1 MQSHDRSMLREVL
14 GLSERLIAEP
24 TVEARRKLIVET
36 AARLVEGRADLWL
49 AAEPRRWPGG
59 DALDAPKGSPDSQPA
74 SSPVE
79 PPSDLVRRALEAVGQ
94 SSTALG
100 RGGAE
105 KAGQAADIGRA
116 SADLVPARCWRSSD
130 CTSVAVPLLTQ
141 DALVGVLEVSRP
153 GGSPFDDGEIEVLE
167 CLAAQSVVALQ
178 VARQV
183 AVERRHVEQL
193 SLVCRVSAQIADVV
207 DLDELSLR
215 VTELILDTFNYYY
228 VALFILEPDGEVVRL
243 RASARQSG
251 HSQREPGEL
260 PRRVRECPRVR
271 HVVPPP
277 PHEVRLGQGLI
288 GQVAQTGVEIL
299 ANDVGQEPRYRYV
312 DALPETQAEVALPLQ
327 IEEQVLGVLDV
338 QSDQADAFDETDLLV
353 LRALADQIAIAV
365 EDARLYDD
373 LCRRADQ
380 LAAVAEV
387 GRAVVSILDLETLLE
402 EVVELIHR
410 QFGYPFVYLFTV
422 NRLRGQIVYRAGV
435 GPRVQGLQAEGV
447 VCSLDESEG
456 LVPWVACHGESVL
469 TDDVDRDPRSKSSEL
484 RPPGSRAELAVPL
497 VFGDDVLGVLD
508 VHSDR
513 RDAFTE
519 ADRSLFEALAGSVA
533 IAIRNASLYRSER
546 WRRQVA
552 DSLREVAG
560 ILSANVALDQV
571 LEAILIELER
581 TLPYDLAAIWL
592 VRRGDLCLSAVHG
605 DIAEVCVSDISP
617 DAGPWIS
624 QALSADQP
632 IIRSPQ
638 APYEPLGAALGFP
651 SDYSAISAPLR
662 AGDRRLG
669 ILTLAHHTPGRYG
682 VESQAMT
689 AAFASHAA
697 VAIENARLFQEA
709 QEKARVSTVM
719 LQVAKTTQALATLD
733 EVLDAVVR
741 LVPTLVGVE
750 RCAILMW
757 DEPGLSFVPAAAY
770 GFSPAQQATFDQW
783 SIAAGSEPVLDS
795 LRMDQAPV
803 FVYDVATDSRL
814 SGEVVWALGFE
825 SLLLLPLVAQDEVLG
840 TMLVDYQ
847 SDWLEPGAP
856 ETLHDDR
863 LLTIQGIALQAAAAT
878 ENVRLREA
886 QQQEAYVSAALLQVA
901 QAVTSLNDLDD
912 ILGAIVRMSPI
923 LVGVEQCVIFLWDA
937 EQGVFR
943 LTQAYGLPHEVE
955 ADSRVR
961 RYAPGDFPLLDAVHE
976 QGHRLAYPVGDRSRA
991 TDEGDEPGVSDGPS
1005 EWRVQYGEGGASEW
1019 LRSQGN
1025 GVSPVPPSFEAAF
1038 GSGAPGDASEETCS
1052 LMAFPLSVGGD
1063 VLGVMLVAWPAA
1075 ATEPPRYLRQDTES
1089 RRLEIITGVAHQ
1101 AALAVQSDLLRR
1113 EMGERERMARELQL
1127 AHEIQQTF
1135 MPDQV
1140 PPLPGWELAFAWRAA
1155 RQVAGDFYDFFE
1167 LPDGRLGM
1175 VIADVADKGMPAALF
1190 MALTRTLMR
1199 ATALEEKS
1207 PAAALA
1213 CVNDL
1218 LVPDAHHGMFVTA
1231 IYATLSLDTGELIYA
1246 NAGHNLPLLV
1256 RARTR
1261 QLEQLKKGGMA
1272 LGVLEGVRSEDR
1284 AVRLEPGDHLVFY
1297 TDGITEA
1304 FSPEGELYGEG
1315 RLRTAIQ
1322 AAGDGDAQGMLN
1334 AIEESVIA
1342 FAGDVPLSDDRTLMV
1357 LRRR

>member
-1 MQSHDRSMLREVL
+1 MQTPDRSMLREVL
-14 GLSERLIAEP
+14 GLSERLIAQP
-24 TVEARRKLIVET
+24 TVDARRKLIMET
-36 AARLVEGRADLWL
+36 AARLVQGEADLWL
-49 AAEPRRWPGG
+49 AAEPRQLPGG
-59 DALDAPKGSPDSQPA
+59 DAPGVPRRALTSQLA
-74 SSPVE
+74 SSPAG
-79 PPSDLVRRALEAVGQ
+79 PPSDLMRRALEAVGQ
-94 SSTALG
+94 SSTALCP
-100 RGGAE
+100 
-105 KAGQAADIGRA
+105 AGVASTGRA
-116 SADLVPARCWRSSD
+116 
-130 CTSVAVPLLTQ
+130 VAVPMLAQ
-141 DALVGVLEVSRP
+141 DGLVGVLEVTRP
-153 GGSPFDDGEIEVLE
+153 GGPPFGDAEIELLE

-178 VARQV
+178 AAQQV
-183 AVERRHVEQL
+183 AIERWRVEQL
-193 SLVCRVSAQIADVV
+193 SLVGRVSAQIADVV
-207 DLDELSLR
+207 DLDELSRR
-215 VTELILDTFNYYY
+215 VTELVLDTFSYYY
-228 VALFILEPDGEVVRL
+228 VALFILEPDGEVLRL
-243 RASARQSG
+243 WASARQSG
-251 HSQREPGEL
+251 HARYEPGEL
-260 PRRVRECPRVR
+260 S
-271 HVVPPP
+271 PPP
-277 PHEVRLGQGLI
+277 EVQLGQGII
-288 GQVAQTGVEIL
+288 GQVAQTGAEIL
-299 ANDVGQEPRYRYV
+299 ANDVGQEARYRYV
-312 DALPETQAEVALPLQ
+312 DALPETRAEVALPLQ
-327 IEEQVLGVLDV
+327 IGGRVLGVLDV

-365 EDARLYDD
+365 EDARLYGD

-380 LAAVAEV
+380 LSAVAEV

-422 NRLRGQIVYRAGV
+422 DPVRAQIVYRAGI
-435 GPRVQGLQAEGV
+435 GPRVQGLRAEGV
-447 VCSLDESEG
+447 VCGLDESDG
-456 LVPWVACHGESVL
+456 IVPWVACHGESVL
-469 TDDVDRDPRSKSSEL
+469 ANDVDCDPRCSPSGL
-484 RPPGSRAELAVPL
+484 RPSGSRAELAVPL

-508 VHSDR
+508 LHSDR

-519 ADRSLFEALAGSVA
+519 EDRSLFEALAGSVA

-560 ILSANVALDQV
+560 ILSANMALDQV

-581 TLPYDLAAIWL
+581 TLPCDVAAIWL
-592 VRRGDLCLSAVHG
+592 LRGGNLCLSAVHG

-624 QALSADQP
+624 QALSTDRP
-632 IIRSPQ
+632 IIRFPQ

-719 LQVAKTTQALATLD
+719 LQVAKTTQALAALD
-733 EVLDAVVR
+733 QVLDAVVR

-757 DEPGLSFVPAAAY
+757 DEASTSFVPAAAY
-770 GFSPAQQATFDQW
+770 GLSPAQQATFDQW
-783 SIAAGSEPVLDS
+783 SVAVGSEPVFDS
-795 LRMDQAPV
+795 LRLDQAPV
-803 FVYDVATDSRL
+803 FIYNVTTDSRL
-814 SGEVVWALGFE
+814 SGAVVWALGFE

-840 TMLVDYQ
+840 AMLVDYQ

-856 ETLHDDR
+856 ETLYDER
-863 LLTIQGIALQAAAAT
+863 LLVIQGIALQAAAAV

-886 QQQEAYVSAALLQVA
+886 QQQEAYVSAALLQVT

-912 ILGAIVRMSPI
+912 ILGAIVRISPI
-923 LVGVEQCVIFLWDA
+923 LVGVEQCVILLWDA

-943 LTQAYGLPHEVE
+943 LAQAYGLLHDVK
-955 ADSRVR
+955 ADPMAG
-961 RYAPGDFPLLDAVHE
+961 RYAPGDFPLLDAVREH
-976 QGHRLAYPVGDRSRA
+976 GRLVAYPLGDPSRA
-991 TDEGDEPGVSDGPS
+991 SDEEDKSGAEGAPS
-1005 EWRVQYGEGGASEW
+1005 EWRRPKGEGAPSEW
-1019 LRSQGN
+1019 RRPKGEGAPSEWRRPKGEGAPSEWGRLNRS
-1025 GVSPVPPSFEAAF
+1025 GVSPVPSSFVAALA
-1038 GSGAPGDASEETCS
+1038 SGAPGDSPEETRS
-1052 LMAFPLSVGGD
+1052 LLAFPLSVKGD
-1063 VLGVMLVAWPAA
+1063 VLGVMLVAWPAEA
-1075 ATEPPRYLRQDTES
+1075 AETPRHLRQDTKS

-1101 AALAVQSDLLRR
+1101 AALAVQSDLLRQ

-1127 AHEIQQTF
+1127 AHEIQQAF
-1135 MPDQV
+1135 MPGQV
-1140 PPLPGWELAFAWRAA
+1140 PALPGWELAFAWRAA

-1199 ATALEEKS
+1199 AAALEEKS

-1261 QLEQLKKGGMA
+1261 QLEQFKKGGMA
-1272 LGVLEGVRSEDR
+1272 LGVLEGVQSEEHV
-1284 AVRLEPGDHLVFY
+1284 VRLEPGDHLVFY

-1322 AAGDGDAQGMLN
+1322 SAGDSAAQAMLD
-1334 AIEESVIA
+1334 AIERSVTA

-1357 LRRR
+1357 LHRQF